1 MADHADATEMLMPHE
16 VRRDGERRRRRR
28 LVAAT
33 TSCFIVG
40 TVAAGL
46 VMNGA
51 TRDAGS
57 VDPAGQPTVSPTG
70 PGDRVGFVGPPPLGT
85 PPTGPANG
93 ELVAAAILYNSG
105 TWVYADGRIINVM
118 ANHGTSEQFRGY
130 VVRQLTPSGVEA
142 MRSFLLDGT
151 SGLTPVDEMG
161 GLLIVRDGDR
171 LMFAKEFNGCHGSQ
185 SGYGCP
191 GFTFP
196 EDWLPADGWKDPT
209 IRPFVPHAYE
219 VCVGSHEESA
229 LLPPA
234 AAEIFLAN
242 PQHGGAGTEDCRAV
256 ATSDARAIVEALEEA
271 SLGKEVQH
279 GALVFELRG
288 RGGDGPAV
296 WFEPILPHGVS
307 FCSSCG

>member
-1 MADHADATEMLMPHE
+1 
-16 VRRDGERRRRRR
+16 
-28 LVAAT
+28 
-33 TSCFIVG
+33 
-40 TVAAGL
+40 
-46 VMNGA
+46 
-51 TRDAGS
+51 
-57 VDPAGQPTVSPTG
+57 
-70 PGDRVGFVGPPPLGT
+70 
-85 PPTGPANG
+85 
-93 ELVAAAILYNSG
+93 
-105 TWVYADGRIINVM
+105 
-118 ANHGTSEQFRGY
+118 
-130 VVRQLTPSGVEA
+130 
-142 MRSFLLDGT
+142 
-151 SGLTPVDEMG
+151 MG